1 MAWAI
6 NYSDTALKELKKLD
20 RAAAREIVDYLTEK
34 IAVLDDPT
42 TAGKALTGTLATF
55 WRYRVG
61 DMRIICHID
70 KGEVTVL
77 VLRVGHR
84 SKVYKHE
91 KQVGQKAKYEIAE
104 FEEKRNVKKTKSP

>member
-20 RAAAREIVDYLTEK
+20 KASAREIVDYLTEK

-61 DMRIICHID
+61 DMRVICHID

-77 VLRVGHR
+77 VLHVGHR
-84 SKVYKHE
+84 SKVYKDE
-91 KQVGQKAKYEIAE
+91 KQVAKKAKSEIS
-104 FEEKRNVKKTKSP
+104 KHP

>member
-20 RAAAREIVDYLTEK
+20 KASAREIVDYLTKK

-61 DMRIICHID
+61 DMRAICHID

-84 SKVYKHE
+84 SKVYKDE
-91 KQVGQKAKYEIAE
+91 KQVAKKAKSKIS
-104 FEEKRNVKKTKSP
+104 KHP